1 MAPDINILLVC
12 SFFFFFVSLLM
23 IVIDFL
29 IGKKLAPSSDSKT
42 TSSGKKKSVRK
53 AVNLSGSS
61 RVCLLSFLFCLFS
74 PDLLHFSHWLLSL
87 ELQRYFHAAE
97 EAAREIMLEDA
108 IKANYSNQN
117 NQNGN
122 DRDGVFQL
130 TTLSSLPLKSP
141 KRLIA
146 LQLANNNPSFRDR
159 FRNKLEQTGGPLAMG
174 GNNNN
179 NKSGNN
185 HNYLSSAQAGGGGG
199 YNNYQGDHNQ
209 NNMNNQHDS
218 AYSFDGE
225 LEKLINTPDWMRN
238 GGAADSNTLFNTAM
252 NGRSFLNQSDYSQ
265 QQQQN
270 NYNNN
275 NNRFASKEGR
285 GGGGGGGTRGRSR
298 SRENEI
304 EANSGYDHPKLRQKR
319 RKELD
324 TDDINDQLYDGSN
337 GGTGGSSLTSRIPDY
352 SNLASSNTHYNL
364 RGHNPHNMNMNDN
377 SNDSSIIKRRRKGE
391 LQIMVD
397 GSLGNNAVNPLPS
410 AGPLTNAIRANNLHS
425 LMGGGLL
432 TNDHNNLNSLMGP
445 PGETPTRRS
454 ARLKSGSLS
463 TMSNLGK

>member
-1 MAPDINILLVC
+1 VAY
-12 SFFFFFVSLLM
+12 
-23 IVIDFL
+23 L

-53 AVNLSGSS
+53 AVNLSG
-61 RVCLLSFLFCLFS
+61 LLSSSFHLFLSDHL
-74 PDLLHFSHWLLSL
+74 PLLHSRSSL

-108 IKANYSNQN
+108 IKANYSNQTNQNVN
-117 NQNGN
+117 NGNGN

-146 LQLANNNPSFRDR
+146 LQLANNNPAFRDR

-174 GNNNN
+174 GNNNQ
-179 NKSGNN
+179 KGGNN
-185 HNYLSSAQAGGGGG
+185 NNYLSSAQAGSAG

-209 NNMNNQHDS
+209 NNMNNQHES
-218 AYSFDGE
+218 AYSFEGE

-265 QQQQN
+265 HQQQN
-270 NYNNN
+270 NYNQN

-285 GGGGGGGTRGRSR
+285 GGGGTRGRSR

-304 EANSGYDHPKLRQKR
+304 DANGGYDHPKLRQKR

-352 SNLASSNTHYNL
+352 SNSHYNL
-364 RGHNPHNMNMNDN
+364 RGHNPHSLNMNDN

-397 GSLGNNAVNPLPS
+397 GSLGNTANALPS

-463 TMSNLGK
+463 TMSNLGKVPLVS